1 MYISCEFIALHQII
15 GKHLEYKSKVISV
28 IKLRSLLGVRVGWSF
43 VGHPRLG
50 TYTMC
55 LYRVG
60 LNTSFPG
67 LNIVV
72 SVDVL
77 TVVHL
82 MGGGGNML
90 IWRLEKLRNHSHH
103 VS

>member
-1 MYISCEFIALHQII
+1 MKPHQII
-15 GKHLEYKSKVISV
+15 GKYLEYNSKVISV
-28 IKLRSLLGVRVGWSF
+28 IQLKSLLGVRMGWSF

-50 TYTMC
+50 MYTMC
-55 LYRVG
+55 LYRVS

-82 MGGGGNML
+82 MGGGWEYA
-90 IWRLEKLRNHSHH
+90 ILETRETKKPFTPCKLMHAP
-103 VS
+103 